1 MKRLLATAIA
11 LSTLGAL
18 PAGAETA
25 LRSIPNAESFGV
37 WLILNIGWRAV
48 PGGLVALPM
57 RSMDQ
62 CEEQAVA

>member
-25 LRSIPNAESFGV
+25 LKAIPREDKASV
-37 WLILNIGWRAV
+37 WLILNVGWRAV
-48 PGGLVALPM
+48 P
-57 RSMDQ
+57 D
-62 CEEQAVA
+62 